1 MTQGFT
7 PGFVDPAMEPADIEW
22 LSIYY
27 LTPLMDPAVPIAT
40 RLPNPAPGADTINGF
55 LRIEAAGGTKANFV
69 EYNLAVILHAYAP
82 DEIVASQ
89 IGRTA
94 TAWMASARGQ
104 SVAGWSVT
112 DVCNVVAS
120 HKLGDPNVAGLTR
133 YRSMVTWRVP
143 GRVMVPGVIPGS

>member
-1 MTQGFT
+1 MTGFT

-22 LSIYY
+22 LANYY
-27 LTPLMDPAVPIAT
+27 LTPLMGVTPIAT
-40 RLPNPAPGADTINGF
+40 RLPQPDKQADTINGF
-55 LRIEAAGGTKANFV
+55 LRIEAAGGVKVNFT
-69 EYNLAVILHAYAP
+69 EYDLAVILHAYSP
-82 DEIVASQ
+82 DEIQASQ

-94 TAWMASARGQ
+94 TGWMAAARGQ

-112 DVCNVVAS
+112 YVSNVVAA

>member
-7 PGFVDPAMEPADIEW
+7 PGFVDPAMESADIEW
-22 LSIYY
+22 LTIYY
-27 LTPLMDPAVPIAT
+27 LTPLMGAVTIAT
-40 RLPNPAPGADTINGF
+40 RLPNPGLQADTINGF
-55 LRIEAAGGTKANFV
+55 LRIEAAGGTKANFT

-82 DEIVASQ
+82 DEIVASH

-104 SVAGWSVT
+104 TVAGWGVT
-112 DVCNVVAS
+112 EVSNVVAS